1 MNLSMLTK
9 QIETSVA
16 PFESWQPE
24 SCGEIDIEIKANG
37 DWYFQA
43 TKIDRLN
50 MVKLFARVLTK
61 EQNHY
66 YLKTPIEKMRIRVED
81 APFLITH
88 WYEKEEFIICC
99 DNLNREYIL
108 GDNHPLE
115 LKSDVPY
122 LHLHHGV
129 LAKVSRNVFYQW
141 AEIANEKKGRFAI
154 CSGGQDFFI
163 G

>member
-1 MNLSMLTK
+1 MNLSELTK
-9 QIETSVA
+9 QLETSIA
-16 PFESWQPE
+16 PFESWQPTN
-24 SCGEIDIEIKANG
+24 CGEIDIEIKANG
-37 DWYFQA
+37 EWYFQA
-43 TKIDRLN
+43 TKINRIK
-50 MVKLFARVLTK
+50 MVKLFAQVLTK

-81 APFLITH
+81 APFLITR
-88 WYEKEEFIICC
+88 WYEKSGFIICC
-99 DNLNREYIL
+99 DNLEREYIL
-108 GDNHPLE
+108 GENHL
-115 LKSDVPY
+115 LQLINTVPY